1 MHCSQQSK
9 ENIIIERKI
18 KFTETSANY
27 NSVVVQLCCGTS
39 SVVERPYTTQS
50 GHQVHKQAH
59 KWPDTTKKTESTAA
73 THLGQDSIRSQGLAN
88 PVTMMASTRKEL
100 LKQQLRN
107 LRRTIVQNSCQNT
120 DSHWHRN
127 KYRCDSHRNTHPNN
141 TYRQPAVQVLAV
153 GMEWALVEWAL
164 EWLLEW
170 VLEWVLE

>member
-1 MHCSQQSK
+1 V
-9 ENIIIERKI
+9 
-18 KFTETSANY
+18 A
-27 NSVVVQLCCGTS
+27 
-39 SVVERPYTTQS
+39 
-50 GHQVHKQAH
+50 GH
-59 KWPDTTKKTESTAA
+59 KKSEPTAA

-107 LRRTIVQNSCQNT
+107 LRRTTVQNSCQNT

-170 VLEWVLE
+170 VLEWVLEVLEVLGHRMLGLGPAQPIQRQSNSRLCSWILANRHRSPRNHNHSQEPNQPTQKNR